1 VVLEKHAKDRLV
13 QSLTEKLNK
22 EPAKEPGKEPAKE
35 PGKEPAKPKP
45 ADLLKGVLDRFKQK
59 KDKP

>member
-1 VVLEKHAKDRLV
+1 LNKEPAK
-13 QSLTEKLNK
+13 EPGK